1 LGSDQSSGAA
11 DQLLARSWDEF
22 CDRLKA
28 AGRIP
33 FGEKVPKHEVDRT
46 AGFRLLA
53 RNIALALQ
61 FQYENNDPLHP
72 ELMHY
77 FDPIRKQGGDNTDA
91 LYVGAQINGTDLYR
105 ISGQRGSALYFAV
118 TTVNHG
124 DTPWGGGVV
133 QTLFG
138 ADIAVAA
145 DGSFEL
151 WIGPEER
158 RFEAPAGCNWIR
170 TAPETFRIT
179 FRQFF
184 ADWENEQPMRARI
197 DRIGAACPPPQL
209 AAQSFAD
216 GLLSSVEWIHESVNY
231 WVRMIELWKARRNEF
246 LAYRQL
252 ENNPLDFTPGGE
264 PLICYWQLPRDEA
277 LIVRVRPPKAQY
289 WAVEFGNYWWETMD
303 YRYRLSSTN
312 CHYAQLEDDGE
323 LILVVSHDD
332 PGLPNW
338 LDPSGFAEG
347 YVTFRWILAD
357 HYPVPQSTQ
366 VKRDQLFA
374 ALPPSVK
381 RIDAAAR
388 VEQLAERRRGI
399 VNRFGA

>member
-1 LGSDQSSGAA
+1 MSNQANGDFDA
-11 DQLLARSWDEF
+11 QLTRTWDEF
-22 CDRLKA
+22 CDRLKE

-33 FGEKVPKHEVDRT
+33 LGGKVPPHEVDRT

-53 RNIALALQ
+53 RNISLALQ

-72 ELMHY
+72 ELLHY
-77 FDPIRKQGGDNTDA
+77 FDPLRKQGGDNTDA
-91 LYVGAQINGTDLYR
+91 LYVGAEINGTEIYR
-105 ISGQRGSALYFAV
+105 ISGQRGSAQYFAV
-118 TTVNHG
+118 TTVNRG

-138 ADIAVAA
+138 DELDVRA
-145 DGSFEL
+145 DGYFEL
-151 WIGPEER
+151 WIGPEAR
-158 RFEAPAGCNWIR
+158 RGEMPHGCNFIR
-170 TAPETFRIT
+170 TSPETFRIT

-197 DRIGAACPPPQL
+197 DRISGDYPPPEL
-209 AAQSFAD
+209 SAQRFSD
-216 GLLSSVEWIHESVNY
+216 GLLSSVQWIHDSVNY
-231 WVRMIELWKARRNEF
+231 WARMIELWKARRNEF

-264 PLICYWQLPRDEA
+264 PLICYWQLPKDEA
-277 LIVRVRPPKAQY
+277 LIVRVRPPQAQY

-303 YRYRLSSTN
+303 YRYRMSSTN

-347 YVTFRWILAD
+347 YVTFRWIRAD
-357 HYPVPQSTQ
+357 HYPVPQATQ

-374 ALPPSVK
+374 ALPKAVK
-381 RIDAAAR
+381 RIDAAQR
-388 VEQLAERRRGI
+388 REQLAARRRGI
-399 VNRFGA
+399 VNRFGS